1 MIDAYDMNFSAFT
14 LHKLIAIRRQ
24 NSDADQTETLTAA
37 QLIHRKAG
45 IAWMLFYGFEE
56 EDSS

>member
-1 MIDAYDMNFSAFT
+1 MNFSAFT